1 MRAVLAHTTSGQV
14 RGQVDGN
21 GIAVFRGIPY
31 ARPPVGERRFLA
43 PAPPDPWLGTRDAFE
58 QGPGCWQVPSP
69 TLPVGPSMDEDC
81 LYLNVWTPAAA
92 TGGARPVMVWLHGGA
107 FHFGSCASPSTDGS
121 RLAQRGDVVVVSLNH
136 RLNVFGFLH
145 LQDAIGDE
153 VQFAGH
159 AGMLDIVQALRW
171 VRENIAAF
179 GGDPDQV
186 TVFGE
191 SGGGRKVSVLMAMPQ
206 ARGLFHRAIVQSGAH
221 PRLVPRA
228 LADRFARGL
237 MASLQDR
244 LPGSRPGA
252 PASLRELQALPAAQL
267 FEATVRH
274 VDSVRDPAL
283 PASPGA
289 RWLVMSP
296 VLDGHHLAHHPFDPA
311 APAGR
316 DVPLLIGTTKDE
328 SALFLARSTDP
339 TRIDE
344 AAMRERL
351 QALLRDRAA
360 DLLAAHER
368 ARPGESPWTRLVA
381 LSSEDRRLLSID
393 TALAKLRQ
401 GGAPVYMY
409 WFTWETD
416 VPWLM
421 SAHTL
426 EIPFVF
432 DTVQASPITGS
443 SPRRQELA
451 DRLSDTWVA
460 FARTGRPVHA
470 GVPYWPPYQLP
481 ERSTMVLDLP
491 LRLVGDP
498 RGDERRAWHGSV
510 PMPWEPG
517 ASVGAV

>member
-1 MRAVLAHTTSGQV
+1 MRAVTAHTASGPV
-14 RGQVDGN
+14 RGRLDDQGMT
-21 GIAVFRGIPY
+21 VFKGIPY

-58 QGPGCWQVPSP
+58 LGPGCWQVPSP

-81 LYLNVWTPAAA
+81 LYLNVWTPEAA

-121 RLAQRGDVVVVSLNH
+121 RLARRGDVVVVSLNH

-145 LQDAIGDE
+145 LQDALGDE
-153 VQFAGH
+153 AQFAGH

-206 ARGLFHRAIVQSGAH
+206 AKGLFHRAIVQSGAH

-237 MASLQDR
+237 IAS
-244 LPGSRPGA
+244 LPGSQPGV
-252 PASLRELQALPAAQL
+252 PASLRNLQAMPAAQL
-267 FEATVRH
+267 FDSTVRY

-339 TRIDE
+339 TLIDE
-344 AAMRERL
+344 PAMRERL
-351 QALLRDRAA
+351 RALLGDRA
-360 DLLAAHER
+360 DRLLAAHER

-381 LSSEDRRLLSID
+381 LSSEDRRLLSIE
-393 TALAKLRQ
+393 TAEQKLRQ

-416 VPWLM
+416 QPWLM

-451 DRLSDTWVA
+451 DQLCDTWVA
-460 FARTGRPVHA
+460 FARTGHPVHA
-470 GVPYWPPYQLP
+470 GLPYWPAYQLP
-481 ERSTMVLDLP
+481 ERGTMVLDLP
-491 LRLVGDP
+491 LRLVADP
-498 RGDERRAWHGSV
+498 RGDERRAWQGPV

>member
-1 MRAVLAHTTSGQV
+1 
-14 RGQVDGN
+14 
-21 GIAVFRGIPY
+21 
-31 ARPPVGERRFLA
+31 
-43 PAPPDPWLGTRDAFE
+43 
-58 QGPGCWQVPSP
+58 
-69 TLPVGPSMDEDC
+69 MDEDC
-81 LYLNVWTPAAA
+81 LYLNVWTPSA
-92 TGGARPVMVWLHGGA
+92 TTGAARPVMVWLHGGA

-121 RLAQRGDVVVVSLNH
+121 RLARRGDVVVVSLNH

-145 LQDAIGDE
+145 LQDALGDE
-153 VQFAGH
+153 TEFAGH

-171 VRENIAAF
+171 VRENIASF

-191 SGGGRKVSVLMAMPQ
+191 SGGGRKVSVLMSMLQ
-206 ARGLFHRAIVQSGAH
+206 AKGLFHRAIVQSGAH
-221 PRLVPRA
+221 PRLVPRT

-237 MASLQDR
+237 LAN
-244 LPGSRPGA
+244 LPGSSAQA
-252 PASLRELQALPAAQL
+252 PASLQALQAMPAAQL

-274 VDSVRDPAL
+274 ITSVNDAAL

-296 VLDGHHLAHHPFDPA
+296 VHDGLHLADHPFDPA

-339 TRIDE
+339 ALIDE
-344 AAMRERL
+344 TAMRERV
-351 QALLRDRAA
+351 QALLGARA
-360 DLLAAHER
+360 DELLAAHEK

-381 LSSEDRRLLSID
+381 LSSEDRRLLSIE
-393 TALAKLRQ
+393 TAEQKLRQ

-432 DTVQASPITGS
+432 DTVDASPITGS
-443 SPRRQELA
+443 NPHRQALA
-451 DRLSDTWVA
+451 DQLCDTWVA
-460 FARTGRPVHA
+460 FARTGRPVHD
-470 GVPYWPPYQLP
+470 GLPYWPAYQLP

-491 LRLVGDP
+491 LRLVQDP
-498 RGDERRAWHGSV
+498 RADERRAWIGPV